1 MVKLYSKILFTCCLI
16 FSSAKINSQT
26 ITNVNPN
33 NANRGASIDVTISG
47 QSTIFGQGT
56 STNQVWFN
64 QGSSTLYSSLVT
76 VNSATN
82 VLAHFDIPNTMPLG
96 VYTTNVT
103 NGSIGNLSLSSSF
116 TITPNPAP
124 PAIINVTP
132 NTGTLG
138 QTLSVN
144 ITGQNTHFNQ
154 GTGTLVFNQGSS
166 TLFTSNYNYT
176 SNTLLGSALF
186 IPPNANYGYYDVS
199 YTNAFDGTV
208 QLNNGFLVAPPCGNI
223 SVEIAQQPCE
233 NSPGIINI
241 TGGTAPYSIVI
252 DGSLFENIS
261 NPFLFLPSTF
271 GTYTVNNVID
281 FYGCSSGDLSNV
293 TMTYQSFSA
302 SFSSV
307 NVCAGVPAIFT
318 TTIESASGIA
328 NSYYT
333 YGDGSFGSSNSHIYT
348 NDGTYSPS
356 LLLENNLGCFLNV
369 PVSAPLTILPQPELE
384 VLSSTDASCGSSNG
398 AFEIS
403 ISGTPNLIL
412 NISGPSNFTSTN
424 TNNTN
429 LAAGNYSI
437 TVEDG
442 NGCINNSNLQISNV
456 SQQINVS
463 GNITSASQAVSNA
476 IVNLYNI
483 NDVEGEL
490 SVSYSSISNSNGGYS
505 FSNLVEGEYILSAT
519 PPSTEPLAIRTYFP
533 NFGVWYLANTLNVS
547 CTSQATANINL
558 INGIQLIGNNN
569 ANGLVQNISGEP
581 TFLPI
586 EGVEVLA
593 LNTSSN
599 QFVASNTSNSAGQ
612 YSFSGLVA
620 GNYSFIVD
628 IPGLSM
634 NGTHNINLSS
644 NQTTS
649 NLNYYVDT
657 VARTINDFYETV
669 GEKFILS
676 DKTEGIVFPNPFSK
690 STTISYV
697 INENSDVTI
706 EVFNL
711 LGEKIEMLENSKKL
725 VGNHQSIFD
734 ASNFGK
740 GIYFIQ
746 LMVNNSKKTFKI
758 VCIE

>member
-1 MVKLYSKILFTCCLI
+1 MLKLYSKILFVFCLI
-16 FSSAKINSQT
+16 FSLVKINAQT

-33 NANRGASIDVTISG
+33 NATRGASIDVSITG
-47 QSTIFGQGT
+47 QNTIFGQGT
-56 STNQVWFN
+56 STNQAWFN
-64 QGSSTLYSSLVT
+64 QGSSTLYSSSVT
-76 VNSATN
+76 VNSATS

-96 VYTTNVT
+96 VYTSNVT
-103 NGSIGNLSLSSSF
+103 NGFLGNLSLSNSF

-138 QTLSVN
+138 QTLSVT

-176 SNTLLGSALF
+176 SNTQLGSTLF
-186 IPPNANYGYYDVS
+186 IPPTANYGFYDVS

-223 SVEIAQQPCE
+223 SVEISQQPCE

-252 DGSLFENIS
+252 DGNTFENVS

-271 GTYTVNNVID
+271 GTYTVNNVTD
-281 FYGCSSGDLSNV
+281 FFGCSSGNLSNV
-293 TMTYQSFSA
+293 TLTYQSFTA
-302 SFSSV
+302 SFSSS
-307 NVCAGVPAIFT
+307 NVCAGVPADFT

-348 NDGTYSPS
+348 NGGTYSPS

-369 PVSAPLTILPQPELE
+369 PISAPLTILPQPELV

-403 ISGTPNLIL
+403 VTGAPNLNL
-412 NISGPSNFTSTN
+412 NISGPLNYSSTSTIN
-424 TNNTN
+424 SN

-442 NGCINNSNLQISNV
+442 NGCSNSSNLQINNI
-456 SQQINVS
+456 SQQINIS
-463 GNITSASQAVSNA
+463 GNITSSGLPVSNA
-476 IVNLYNI
+476 TVNLYNL
-483 NDVEGEL
+483 NDAEGEL
-490 SVSYSSISNSNGGYS
+490 SVSYSSFSNTNGDYS

-519 PPSTEPLAIRTYFP
+519 PPSTLPLAIRTYYP
-533 NFGVWYLANTLNVS
+533 NFGVWFLANTINVS

-558 INGIQLIGNNN
+558 INGIQQIGNNT
-569 ANGLVQNISGEP
+569 ASGSVQNISGVP
-581 TFLPI
+581 TFLPV
-586 EGVEVLA
+586 EGAEVLA

-599 QFVASNTSNSAGQ
+599 QFVSSTTSNSSGL
-612 YSFSGLVA
+612 YSFAGLVS

-628 IPGLSM
+628 IPGLNM
-634 NGTHNINLSS
+634 IGTHTISLSS
-644 NQTTS
+644 NQTTQD
-649 NLNYYVDT
+649 LNYYADT
-657 VARTINDFYETV
+657 VARTITNYFETV
-669 GEKFILS
+669 GEKYIL
-676 DKTEGIVFPNPFSK
+676 DKSINGIVYPNPFSK
-690 STTISYV
+690 STTINYSL
-697 INENSDVTI
+697 NHSANVTI

-711 LGEKIEMLENSKKL
+711 LGEKIVTLENSNK
-725 VGNHQSIFD
+725 VSGNHQSIFD
-734 ASNFGK
+734 ASIFGK

-746 LMVNNSKKTFKI
+746 LTANTSKKTFKVI
-758 VCIE
+758 CLE